1 MTLRIPNAG
10 SPRYIPRF
18 NAITDNPS
26 PRTSDS
32 EFAFSI
38 IANVESIGV
47 NPAFT
52 ISLKT
57 GFSRSMF
64 YDKFLNEKDGILFI
78 SPTGQSIFY
87 KS

>member
-1 MTLRIPNAG
+1 MIPNAG
-10 SPRYIPRF
+10 RAMYIPKF
-18 NAITDNPS
+18 SAITDNPS

-32 EFAFSI
+32 ELAFSMI
-38 IANVESIGV
+38 DNVDNIGV

>member
-1 MTLRIPNAG
+1 MIPNAG
-10 SPRYIPRF
+10 SPRYIPRLS
-18 NAITDNPS
+18 AITESPS
-26 PRTSDS
+26 PKTSDS
-32 EFAFSI
+32 DSAFSM

-47 NPAFT
+47 NPSFT
-52 ISLKT
+52 IYLKT